1 MAVALYSINRLIIIP
16 RFGHIVF
23 FRDYLGDLLALPV
36 YLPASLFIGIK
47 LNIVVENFEFQF
59 FHVMGAV
66 FIFSIL
72 FEALLPMIDST
83 SIRDPFDILA
93 YFAGG
98 LIVLLV
104 SSISEK

>member
-1 MAVALYSINRLIIIP
+1 MAVALYGINRLMIIP
-16 RFGHIVF
+16 RFGNIVF

-47 LNIVVENFEFQF
+47 LNIVVEDFEFRF
-59 FHVMGAV
+59 IHVVGAGL
-66 FIFSIL
+66 IFSVI

-83 SIRDPFDILA
+83 SIRDPFDSLA

-98 LIVLLV
+98 MIVLLV
-104 SSISEK
+104 SSVSEK